1 MSQWSKGYWF
11 GAITVM
17 VVNVVIEIVRFYFQ

>member
-1 MSQWSKGYWF
+1 MSQWSKGFWF

-17 VVNVVIEIVRFYFQ
+17 VINLIIEIVRFYF

>member
-1 MSQWSKGYWF
+1 MSQWSKGFWF

-17 VVNVVIEIVRFYFQ
+17 VINLVIEIVRFYF